1 MTGRTH
7 DLAAFTLLNIVFILI
22 PTPSMT
28 VATAIGGLGGCF
40 VGGLFPDIDQPT
52 ADLYRRF
59 PAGNVFGRII
69 APILGSHRL
78 ISHSIVGIVAIGY
91 CMNLFLQKLG
101 TIVLIDMYVV
111 WWTFMIGFLSHVFM
125 DMLTRDGVPLLFPF
139 PWKFG
144 IPPIAR
150 LRMKTGGIME
160 KGIIFPGLM
169 LLNGFMVYQYHAM
182 YLSFFKQYIH

>member
-7 DLAAFTLLNIVFILI
+7 DLAAFTLLNIVFVTVPI
-22 PTPSMT
+22 PQMT
-28 VATAIGGLGGCF
+28 VATAVAALGGCF
-40 VGGLFPDIDQPT
+40 IGGLFPDVDQPT

-59 PAGNVFGRII
+59 PAGNILGRMI

-78 ISHSIVGIVAIGY
+78 ISHSFVGIAIIGY
-91 CMNLFLQKLG
+91 ASNWFLAKLSS
-101 TIVLIDMYVV
+101 IILVDMLVV
-111 WWTFMIGFLSHVFM
+111 WWCFMIGFISHILI

-144 IPPIAR
+144 IPPIAKLR
-150 LRMKTGGIME
+150 LKTGGMIE
-160 KGIIFPGLM
+160 KGIIFPT
-169 LLNGFMVYQYHAM
+169 LLVLNSYIVYQYHSI